1 MADRV
6 RRVNYCAMKV
16 PRRVGQG
23 AKALEALRDANV
35 GLLAFTGFP
44 ERSGKAQIDF
54 VTDDMAGVRRV
65 ARREGW
71 RLGKTK
77 KGLLVQGDDRVGA
90 AHRHLSKLAEAKI
103 NVTAADAVTAGKNRW
118 GMIVW
123 VKPKDFARAAR
134 VLGAR

>member
-6 RRVNYCAMKV
+6 KKVRYCDMKV
-16 PRRVGQG
+16 SRRAGQG
-23 AKALEALRDANV
+23 AKVLEALREAEV

-44 ERSGKAQIDF
+44 EASGKAQIDF
-54 VTDDMAGVRRV
+54 VTDDIAGVRRV

-77 KGLLVQGDDRVGA
+77 KAFLVQGDDRIGA
-90 AHRHLSKLAEAKI
+90 AHRHLSKLADAKI
-103 NVTAADAVTAGKNRW
+103 NVTAADAVTAGRKRW

-123 VKPKDFARAAR
+123 VKPKDYARAGRA
-134 VLGAR
+134 LGAR